1 MYGRNTC
8 SLINPLPVFFPP
20 PPPFNP
26 PAPVPSSSPLSPNLQ
41 LPCPHHPHCL
51 RAFKYRDTLVFHVRV
66 DHSGDWGT
74 RGGVAGVSCGEG
86 GSGVGLSNELKAFEA
101 PQKSGEEGSRVGLS
115 DELKGWEKKGKR
127 ARRGAVGRN
136 GGKEADFVGGKEGEW
151 GEEREGKRKG
161 EETGEERKGEER
173 NEEGRREEGD
183 EGNWGGNTRDEVEG
197 VTTPLVREASVVR
210 VSACNRPIG
219 TRVTSFL
226 CLPVHLSLSSILFS
240 CTGRSCRSCVRM
252 QSPYRHSSHFFPL
265 PACASVPVLNSLQLH
280 RSSFVCPQADC
291 NKAFAS
297 GYKLRRHLIV
307 HNPNAPRHPCSLRFS
322 PCPPITSTHA
332 LSTSLP
338 APQSPAPMLSP
349 LLSLPPNHQ
358 HPCSLHPPPCF
369 PQLPAPMPSSPLV
382 SDIHAPRLH
391 GVACKEAAFGFG
403 EEGEWGEWG
412 EAAAC
417 KEAALQRFQGVF

>member
-197 VTTPLVREASVVR
+197 VTTTLVREASV
-210 VSACNRPIG
+210 
-219 TRVTSFL
+219 SFL
-226 CLPVHLSLSSILFS
+226 RILKKHVREASVRREVKQLQAVGNVLRGGRGEEEGGAQSVLGDTGSIRRFVMPILGEGNDGGGRGETEPGASEQVASEQVASEQVASEQVASEQVASKQVASEQGAATQSLPVREGN
-240 CTGRSCRSCVRM
+240 TGRAAV
-252 QSPYRHSSHFFPL
+252 
-265 PACASVPVLNSLQLH
+265 QLH
-280 RSSFVCPQADC
+280 REGSTGGGGGEGST
-291 NKAFAS
+291 
-297 GYKLRRHLIV
+297 GGELIPV
-307 HNPNAPRHPCSLRFS
+307 NS
-322 PCPPITSTHA
+322 HA
-332 LSTSLP
+332 LLREELRLAPTLLLAYKQSANRETQAASEAAPLSSSLCL
-338 APQSPAPMLSP
+338 AAAL
-349 LLSLPPNHQ
+349 
-358 HPCSLHPPPCF
+358 
-369 PQLPAPMPSSPLV
+369 
-382 SDIHAPRLH
+382 PRL
-391 GVACKEAAFGFG
+391 
-403 EEGEWGEWG
+403 
-412 EAAAC
+412 
-417 KEAALQRFQGVF
+417 